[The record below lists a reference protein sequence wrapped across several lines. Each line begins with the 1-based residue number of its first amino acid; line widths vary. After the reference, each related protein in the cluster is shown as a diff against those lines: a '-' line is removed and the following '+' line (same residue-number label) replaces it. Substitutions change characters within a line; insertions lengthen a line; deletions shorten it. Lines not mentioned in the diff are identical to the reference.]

1 MSIEKAKI
9 IAKNKRAFF
18 DYEIIKRYQAG
29 LSLVGSEIKSI
40 RDHKVSMLGSF
51 VSIQGGEAY
60 WKGGQ
65 IARWESAG
73 QTSHEENR
81 ERKLLLHKKEIKSM
95 QKSLDE
101 KGLTIVPLS
110 LGLVNGRAK
119 LEIAIAKG
127 KKQHDKRQTIKKRD
141 LERREMPQIR

>member
-18 DYEIIKRYQAG
+18 DYEIIKKYQAG
-29 LSLVGSEIKSI
+29 ISLLGTEIKSI
-40 RDHKVSMLGSF
+40 RDHKVSLLGSF
-51 VSIQGGEAY
+51 ISVQNGEAF

-65 IARWESAG
+65 IARWDCAG

-81 ERKLLLHKKEIKSM
+81 ERKLLLHAKEIKSM
-95 QKSLDE
+95 QKALDE

-110 LGLVNGRAK
+110 LGLVRGRAK

-127 KKQHDKRQTIKKRD
+127 KKEYDKRNTVKHRD
-141 LERREMPQIR
+141 LERREGARY